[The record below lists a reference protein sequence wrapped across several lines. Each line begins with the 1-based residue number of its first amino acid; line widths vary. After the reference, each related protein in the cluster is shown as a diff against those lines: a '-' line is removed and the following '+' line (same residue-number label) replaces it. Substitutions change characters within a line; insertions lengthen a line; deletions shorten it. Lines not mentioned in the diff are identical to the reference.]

1 MQKGFYSDRSTFVCS
16 VNYFAHYYFDQL
28 PGEVHHNLGLLTPD
42 FVRNFLPG
50 KRLQPERF
58 SGHPHPET
66 EALHRGTMKHVAR
79 DKRFHQSGFFKD
91 ITPEIGSII
100 KPIFQEQNIPRV
112 WFASHLIA
120 ELMIDRVLIKQQ
132 PDLIA
137 RFYAELEQARPEIID
152 AYLMS
157 LNIDT
162 TEEFNKRLQRFCEL
176 RYLMQYVHNPAFA
189 FSLSRIY
196 MYAGVSAEW
205 SEQQALGVQ
214 SVLDEAENL
223 IFVNMPRLMEEM
235 S

>member
-1 MQKGFYSDRSTFVCS
+1 M
-16 VNYFAHYYFDQL
+16 NYFAHYYFDHQ

-50 KRLQPERF
+50 RRLQPERF
-58 SGHPHPET
+58 SGHSDPEA
-66 EALHRGTMKHVAR
+66 EALHCGTMKHVSR

-91 ITPEIGSII
+91 LTPKIGNII
-100 KPIFQEQNIPRV
+100 KPVFQEQNIPRA
-112 WFASHLIA
+112 WFAAHLIA
-120 ELMIDRVLIKQQ
+120 ELMIDRILIKQE

-137 RFYAELEQARPEIID
+137 RFYTELEQTRPEIID
-152 AYLMS
+152 AYLLS
-157 LNIDT
+157 LNIDK

-196 MYAGVSAEW
+196 MYARVSPEW
-205 SEQQALGVQ
+205 TEQQNLGVQ
-214 SVLDEAENL
+214 SVLDETESL

>member
-1 MQKGFYSDRSTFVCS
+1 M
-16 VNYFAHYYFDQL
+16 NYFAHYYFDHR

-50 KRLQPERF
+50 MRLQPERF
-58 SGHPHPET
+58 PGHDYPET
-66 EALHRGTMKHVAR
+66 NSLHLGTLKHVER

-91 ITPEIGSII
+91 IIPEIGKII
-100 KPIFQEQNIPRV
+100 KPVFEEHNIPRT
-112 WFASHLIA
+112 WFAAHLIA
-120 ELMIDRVLIKQQ
+120 ELMIDRILIKQET
-132 PDLIA
+132 DLIA
-137 RFYAELEQARPEIID
+137 RFYKELEQTRPEVID
-152 AYLMS
+152 AYLIS
-157 LNIDT
+157 LNINT

-196 MYAGVSAEW
+196 MYARVSPEW
-205 SEQQALGVQ
+205 TEQQNLGVQ
-214 SVLDEAENL
+214 SVLDEAESL